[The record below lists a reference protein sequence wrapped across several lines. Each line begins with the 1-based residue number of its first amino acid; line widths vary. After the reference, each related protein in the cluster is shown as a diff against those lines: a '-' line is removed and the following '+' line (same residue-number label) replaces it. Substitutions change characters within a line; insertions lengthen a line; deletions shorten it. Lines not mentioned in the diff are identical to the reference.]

1 MFLLYK
7 LREKFPG
14 AEPGIPTSREIP
26 ALQIGFLDPEFN
38 LHTSTGDTVTLSDL
52 RGQPVEVNLWASWCP
67 PCQAEMPALE
77 RIYADYNTKGLVNLL
92 TLLVAVLGVAVGI
105 AHLAAGSAFGAPTSL
120 PLAIELWGSW
130 RHPTQVYE
138 TVVTVLI
145 LVAVLYFGSR
155 VSSQK

>member
-1 MFLLYK
+1 M
-7 LREKFPG
+7 
-14 AEPGIPTSREIP
+14 
-26 ALQIGFLDPEFN
+26 
-38 LHTSTGDTVTLSDL
+38 TLSDL